1 MQIVVGLLTT
11 RQGERMKRSI
21 LFFTIAVLAI
31 SFSACGDDAL
41 PEGLVIP
48 GTSSEAALSSGASV
62 SSGAAVSSSQ
72 SGSVASS
79 GGAFSSVST
88 GTSLPTGV
96 TFVETFDNAT
106 TAMYASGTTSANAKG
121 IVWSWGNG
129 RTDLTLNGKA
139 LCGPKNDA
147 STDLTATLPAGVG
160 SIGFKFKYGYDAGT
174 IGVKINGTLVATS
187 PAATSSEQ
195 IFSVTVN
202 SMGSTVVALVINKRV
217 IIDDITWTD
226 GAPPETDKPTASVT
240 APTEGQT
247 VTGYSATISG
257 TAADSGTG
265 ASGVKEV
272 WVKLDGSTAVKAS
285 GTTSWSWLS
294 GELAAGSHSVEVY
307 AVDNAGN
314 VSLTNTR
321 IFSLAW
327 PYDVTPPTVEFTEFA
342 GSAIGGTAAD
352 NLGLITNVKV
362 SLDNVN
368 WYNATGTTRW
378 SYTFSGLSTGGSY
391 TLYAKAYDKAG
402 NVTNPVKTYSYTKTT
417 AWTVMVYLCA
427 DNNLESSGLED
438 FNEMEKGIADAIAA
452 GNGAIVDNLNVIVL
466 IDRAVDSSDGGDT
479 AAPTE
484 SGGSDWTDTRLY
496 RIKSDTST
504 SYFGSE
510 RLDDGGSGAGHIAN
524 LGEKMMDDPA
534 TLSWFMGYSKANF
547 PAQNYALILW
557 NHGGGSRSVHR
568 AVRGVR
574 PTREVCWDDASGSWE
589 PLYID
594 EIQQAVGN
602 HFSSGNK
609 LGVIGFD
616 ACLMGM
622 VETAYEYRNLASYMV
637 GSMQS
642 EQGDGWNYTD
652 WISSIGDASLTPN
665 QLAKVWVESYER
677 FIEAGGGSGDGETLA
692 ATDLSAME
700 TLKTRIDALAAALYA
715 ENKKTAIEAVRDAS
729 VNYVGDSPEYTPFF
743 DLYDFCNRL
752 YSDSANGF
760 SANLKNAAQAV
771 IDQLGVAIIRCYGES
786 GNGQSYY
793 FAEDSAA
800 KRGLSIFFTK
810 SSTDWSNQGWYTTDD
825 HSTESA
831 TGNLIYGNMD
841 FPTASGS
848 GVNTWRD
855 LMDAWY

>member
-1 MQIVVGLLTT
+1 M
-11 RQGERMKRSI
+11 
-21 LFFTIAVLAI
+21 LAI

-48 GTSSEAALSSGASV
+48 GTSSEVSLSSGASV
-62 SSGAAVSSSQ
+62 SSAQ
-72 SGSVASS
+72 SGSVTSTGSLSSGAVTSSSGTVSS
-79 GGAFSSVST
+79 GGAVSSVST

-226 GAPPETDKPTASVT
+226 GTPPETDKPTVSIDLPTAS
-240 APTEGQT
+240 QT
-247 VTGYSATISG
+247 VTGYTATFSG
-257 TAADSGTG
+257 TAADPGTG

-272 WVKLDGSTAVKAS
+272 WVKVDGGTAVKAS
-285 GTTSWSWLS
+285 GTTSWTYTPASLT
-294 GELAAGSHSVEVY
+294 AGAHSIEVY

-314 VSLTNTR
+314 TSLSATRSFTVSYPVDTTR
-321 IFSLAW
+321 PTCTIT
-327 PYDVTPPTVEFTEFA
+327 TPTSSTI
-342 GSAIGGTAAD
+342 SGTASD
-352 NLGLITNVKV
+352 DYTVKEVKV
-362 SLDNVN
+362 SMDGTT
-368 WYNATGTTRW
+368 WYTATGTTSW
-378 SYTFSGLSTGGSY
+378 SYTFGGMTSGNTY
-391 TLYAKAYDKAG
+391 TVYAKAIDMAG
-402 NVTNPVKTYSYTKTT
+402 NETSPVVQATFTLTLPK
-417 AWTVMVYLCA
+417 WTVMVYLCA
-427 DNNLESSGLED
+427 DNDLEAAGLND

-466 IDRAVDSSDGGDT
+466 IDRAAKTGTGYSS
-479 AAPTE
+479 AVTE

-496 RIKSDTST
+496 RIKPDTST

-510 RLDDGGSGAGHIAN
+510 RLDDGGAGAGHIAN
-524 LGEKMMDDPA
+524 LGEKKMDDPA
-534 TLSWFMGYSKANF
+534 TLSWFIGYNKANF

-557 NHGGGSRSVHR
+557 NHGGGSRGSYR
-568 AVRGVR
+568 TAQTIKR
-574 PTREVCWDDASGSWE
+574 TKEVCWDDASGSWE
-589 PLYID
+589 PLYIA

-609 LGVIGFD
+609 LGVSGFD

-622 VETAYEYRNLASYMV
+622 VETAYESRNLASYMV

-642 EQGDGWNYTD
+642 EQGDGWDYTD
-652 WISSIGDASLTPN
+652 WLSSIGDASGLTPN

-677 FIEAGGGSGDGETLA
+677 FIEGSAGSGSGETLA

-700 TLKTRIDALAAALYA
+700 TLKTRIDALAVAIYG
-715 ENKKTAIEAVRDAS
+715 ENKKTAIESVRDAS
-729 VNYVGDSPEYTPFF
+729 VNYIDGQPEYCPFF

-752 YSDSANGF
+752 YNDTTNGF
-760 SANLKNAAQAV
+760 TAGLKSAAQAV

-793 FAEDSAA
+793 FAEDAAA
-800 KRGLSIFFTK
+800 KRGLSIFFTT
-810 SSTDWSNQGWYTTDD
+810 SSTDWNNQGWYTTADN
-825 HSTESA
+825 SLASA
-831 TGNLIYGNMD
+831 TGTLIYGNMD